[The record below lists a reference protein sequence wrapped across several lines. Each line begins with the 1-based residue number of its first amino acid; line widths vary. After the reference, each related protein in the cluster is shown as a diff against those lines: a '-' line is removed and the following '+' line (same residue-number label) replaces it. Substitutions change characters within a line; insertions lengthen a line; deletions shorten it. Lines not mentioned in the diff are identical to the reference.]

1 MPKATIAN
9 GTNEIEPTGT
19 IHLTLQ
25 GKGGVGKSLVASIL
39 AQYLREKGK
48 EVRCIDTDPVNRTF
62 AQYSALGADR
72 LNLRDEHNRI
82 EQRAF
87 DSLIER
93 FLAEE
98 AATFVVDSG
107 ASTFLPLWH
116 YLLENSALDYLRQN
130 GRRVYV
136 HTVITGGQALLDT
149 LNGFHE
155 LAQTTAE
162 RNIVVWVNEYFGRVE
177 ATNEHTV
184 SAGEMVAAF
193 ASENGLAKLVG
204 TETAGRL
211 IPGSGFKVG
220 YGYMLVM
227 PKAEY
232 VTWGGQRFEGS
243 GVKPDVEVPWVPV
256 ASSDMDNQADA
267 AVRILH
273 TNGK

>member
-177 ATNEHTV
+177 AEGKKF
-184 SAGEMVAAF
+184 SEMAAYH
-193 ASENGLAKLVG
+193 ENAEKVCGAVIFSKRNQDTFGRDVEDMIAAKLTFNEAIG
-204 TETAGRL
+204 AAKLPIMAKQRL
-211 IPGSGFKVG
+211 KIV
-220 YGYMLVM
+220 
-227 PKAEY
+227 
-232 VTWGGQRFEGS
+232 QRDIFEQL
-243 GVKPDVEVPWVPV
+243 DRVPF
-256 ASSDMDNQADA
+256 
-267 AVRILH
+267 
-273 TNGK
+273 

>member
-1 MPKATIAN
+1 MAKATIAN
-9 GTNEIEPTGT
+9 GTNGIEPTGA

-25 GKGGVGKSLVASIL
+25 GKGGVGKSLVASVL

-48 EVRCIDTDPVNRTF
+48 DVRCIDTDPVNRTF
-62 AQYSALGADR
+62 AQYGALGADR

-93 FLAEE
+93 FLTED
-98 AATFVVDSG
+98 AATFVVDNG

-155 LAQTTAE
+155 LAQTTEE

-177 ATNEHTV
+177 AEGKKFSEMAAYHEN
-184 SAGEMVAAF
+184 SAKVCGAVIFSKRNQDTFGRDVEEMIA
-193 ASENGLAKLVG
+193 AKL
-204 TETAGRL
+204 TFNEAISAAKFPIMAKQRL
-211 IPGSGFKVG
+211 KIV
-220 YGYMLVM
+220 
-227 PKAEY
+227 
-232 VTWGGQRFEGS
+232 QRDLFEQL
-243 GVKPDVEVPWVPV
+243 DRVPF
-256 ASSDMDNQADA
+256 
-267 AVRILH
+267 
-273 TNGK
+273 

>member
-1 MPKATIAN
+1 MAKATIAN
-9 GTNEIEPTGT
+9 GTNGIEPTGA

-25 GKGGVGKSLVASIL
+25 GKGGVGKSLVASVL

-62 AQYSALGADR
+62 AQYGALGSDR

-93 FLAEE
+93 FLTEDG
-98 AATFVVDSG
+98 ATFVVDNG

-177 ATNEHTV
+177 AEGKKF
-184 SAGEMVAAF
+184 SEMAAYHEN
-193 ASENGLAKLVG
+193 SEKVCGAVIFSKRNQDTFGRDVEEMIAAKL
-204 TETAGRL
+204 TFNEAINTAKLPIMAKQRL
-211 IPGSGFKVG
+211 KIV
-220 YGYMLVM
+220 
-227 PKAEY
+227 
-232 VTWGGQRFEGS
+232 QRDLFEQL
-243 GVKPDVEVPWVPV
+243 DRVPF
-256 ASSDMDNQADA
+256 
-267 AVRILH
+267 
-273 TNGK
+273 

>member
-1 MPKATIAN
+1 MAKATIAN
-9 GTNEIEPTGT
+9 GTNGIEPTGA

-25 GKGGVGKSLVASIL
+25 GKGGVGKSLVASVL

-48 EVRCIDTDPVNRTF
+48 DVRCIDTDPVNRTF

-87 DSLIER
+87 DTLIER
-93 FLAEE
+93 FLTED
-98 AATFVVDSG
+98 AATFVVDNG

-177 ATNEHTV
+177 AEGKKF
-184 SAGEMVAAF
+184 SEMAAYHEN
-193 ASENGLAKLVG
+193 SEKVCGAVVFSKRNQDTFGRDVEEMIAAKL
-204 TETAGRL
+204 TFNEAISAAKLPIMAKQRL
-211 IPGSGFKVG
+211 KIV
-220 YGYMLVM
+220 
-227 PKAEY
+227 
-232 VTWGGQRFEGS
+232 QRDLFEQL
-243 GVKPDVEVPWVPV
+243 DRVPF
-256 ASSDMDNQADA
+256 
-267 AVRILH
+267 
-273 TNGK
+273 

>member
-1 MPKATIAN
+1 MAKATNVNGAN
-9 GTNEIEPTGT
+9 GIEPIGA

-25 GKGGVGKSLVASIL
+25 GKGGVGKSLVASVL
-39 AQYLREKGK
+39 AQYLREKGRD
-48 EVRCIDTDPVNRTF
+48 VRCIDTDPVNRTF
-62 AQYSALGADR
+62 AQYAALAADR

-93 FLAEE
+93 FLNEE
-98 AATFVVDSG
+98 AATFVVDNG

-177 ATNEHTV
+177 AEGKKF
-184 SAGEMVAAF
+184 SEMAAYR
-193 ASENGLAKLVG
+193 ENSDKVCGAVVFSKRNQDTFGRDVEEMIAAKL
-204 TETAGRL
+204 TFYEAISAAKLPIMAKQRL
-211 IPGSGFKVG
+211 KIV
-220 YGYMLVM
+220 
-227 PKAEY
+227 
-232 VTWGGQRFEGS
+232 QRDLFEQL
-243 GVKPDVEVPWVPV
+243 DRVPF
-256 ASSDMDNQADA
+256 
-267 AVRILH
+267 
-273 TNGK
+273 